1 MYYSLVEGYSDG
13 DIVEGLFGDIEK
25 DFHTAE
31 KGITGAAKGLVSGAV
46 GGAEKGEES
55 GIGIGG
61 NNNKSSPPPVKTTTP
76 TPTTLNDT
84 PTTLNNTEDPVSYKG
99 KQLDK
104 SLINV
109 LKALSS
115 INDKTENMFTKYQ
128 STITNFKSITELG
141 NPENNNILN
150 YIENVL
156 IKFIDLSDSQVLDM
170 LKKNGYCNP
179 TYSLGKPKNDIIY
192 EIMIMSQHI
201 YELSYLTPINDI
213 NIVYINNIIERLS
226 PYLTDA
232 FQKVLNGLKLCN
244 PNNTN
249 AYLPL
254 QLIFTKMFKYN
265 KTDVNLGLLDGLS
278 KIFMLI
284 KDRPTIEIVVIVLAV
299 AFIAS
304 KIFDMFRVKVEV

>member
-1 MYYSLVEGYSDG
+1 ASKSTSLQNSEPTSLDG
-13 DIVEGLFGDIEK
+13 N
-25 DFHTAE
+25 
-31 KGITGAAKGLVSGAV
+31 S
-46 GGAEKGEES
+46 
-55 GIGIGG
+55 
-61 NNNKSSPPPVKTTTP
+61 
-76 TPTTLNDT
+76 PTTGQSTTDSKSIKETALNT
-84 PTTLNNTEDPVSYKG
+84 
-99 KQLDK
+99 
-104 SLINV
+104 SLINL

-128 STITNFKSITELG
+128 STITNFKSMVELG

-150 YIENVL
+150 YIENIL
-156 IKFIDLSDSQVLDM
+156 IKFVDLSDSQVLDM

-179 TYSLGKPKNDIIY
+179 SYSMGAPKNDIIY

-213 NIVYINNIIERLS
+213 NVVYINNIIERLS

-265 KTDVNLGLLDGLS
+265 KTDVNLGLLDGVS
-278 KIFMLI
+278 KIFILI